1 MGLDKRAGEPLN
13 KMHTWDVTFPQ
24 QTPNTTLA
32 FVHIAPST
40 TIVYNLAG
48 SDIYTYAT
56 MPSKNKYSMEAS
68 RCKSHSCRCIA
79 TIRRMALASAAHSD
93 ASTRGASSSLNEK
106 ALYLAHEIPYSIC
119 KSKCET
125 TQ

>member
-48 SDIYTYAT
+48 SDI
-56 MPSKNKYSMEAS
+56 
-68 RCKSHSCRCIA
+68 
-79 TIRRMALASAAHSD
+79 
-93 ASTRGASSSLNEK
+93 
-106 ALYLAHEIPYSIC
+106 
-119 KSKCET
+119 
-125 TQ
+125 

>member
-56 MPSKNKYSMEAS
+56 IKISTLWKRADAK
-68 RCKSHSCRCIA
+68 A
-79 TIRRMALASAAHSD
+79 TAVD
-93 ASTRGASSSLNEK
+93 A
-106 ALYLAHEIPYSIC
+106 
-119 KSKCET
+119 
-125 TQ
+125 